1 MLCAKSN
8 RIIGF
13 AALALFSALFAFG
26 GTSAARA
33 QEPPT
38 TIPAGGPLPFDP
50 NAIPFNSWLLYPSV
64 NFLAENSNNYFITPQ
79 SKLSGWAFGVDPSM
93 TAEWSNGIHTT
104 TLYGNFQQL
113 QYPPDNQA
121 PLESNI
127 AAPSGEATWT
137 QQYAPLRDLNFTV
150 VGDYVHQT
158 LSPGLTSSIPNP
170 TQFTGTTVLPNGD
183 IVLPNGTIVS
193 PTGQVVGQAGSTPSV
208 GPTAFVNP
216 YDQYTGSAR
225 VQKIFNGGIVTLGTS
240 LQQVDYEHAQP
251 QQSSPD
257 YINKTFT
264 EDASFWLGPVFYAYT
279 DGSFNIRTTGQMGDS
294 TAYRIVGGLGTR
306 QFGLFRTSAYFGYQG
321 SGASTPDTA
330 GGDVYGAV
338 LSYYPTTPWTI
349 SANVDESINHAPSNA
364 PPSTQAIG
372 IPGITPLQISL
383 SSSTKITSTS
393 LHSSYIIN
401 PQWTVNGLFA
411 YVHVDNIGSPIWQ
424 DSWVGDASV
433 SYNIWRDL
441 TLALEYQYSSIV
453 SNAPLTN
460 ANRNLITMS
469 ATYKF

>member
-1 MLCAKSN
+1 MPCAKSN
-8 RIIGF
+8 RLLGF

-26 GTSAARA
+26 GVSAARA

-38 TIPAGGPLPFDP
+38 SIPPGGPLPFDP

-113 QYPPDNQA
+113 QYPPDGQV
-121 PLESNI
+121 PQESKI
-127 AAPSGEATWT
+127 TSPSGEATWT
-137 QQYAPLRDLNFTV
+137 QQYAPLRDLNFTFA
-150 VGDYVHQT
+150 GDYVHQT
-158 LSPGLTSSIPNP
+158 LSPALTSSIPTP
-170 TQFTGTTVLPNGD
+170 TAFTGTTILSNGD

-193 PTGQVVGQAGSTPSV
+193 PTGQILGQVGPTASV

-216 YDQYTGSAR
+216 YDQYTASAK

-240 LQQVDYEHAQP
+240 VQQVDYEHAGTTNFN
-251 QQSSPD
+251 
-257 YINKTFT
+257 NKYFS

-279 DGSFNIRTTGQMGDS
+279 DGSFNIRTTDPNGDS
-294 TAYRIVGGLGTR
+294 TAYRITGGIGTR

-321 SGASTPDTA
+321 SGGATPDLD
-330 GGDVYGAV
+330 GGDVYGAAF
-338 LSYYPTTPWTI
+338 SYYPTAVWTI
-349 SANVDESINHAPSNA
+349 SANIDETINHAPANA
-364 PPSTQAIG
+364 PPSTQALA
-372 IPGITPLQISL
+372 IPGITPLQIPITGA
-383 SSSTKITSTS
+383 TKVTSTS
-393 LHSSYIIN
+393 LHSSYVIS

-411 YVHVDNIGSPIWQ
+411 YVHIDNIGSPIWD

-453 SNAPLTN
+453 SNQPQTN

>member
-8 RIIGF
+8 RILGF

-26 GTSAARA
+26 GVNAARA

-79 SKLSGWAFGVDPSM
+79 SKLSGWAFGVDPSL

-113 QYPPDNQA
+113 QYPPDNQV
-121 PLESNI
+121 PQESNI

-170 TQFTGTTVLPNGD
+170 TQFTGTTVLPNGN
-183 IVLPNGTIVS
+183 IVLPNGTIIT
-193 PTGQVVGQAGSTPSV
+193 PTGQVVGQAGSIPSV

-216 YDQYTGSAR
+216 YDQYTGTAR

-240 LQQVDYEHAQP
+240 LQQVDYEHAQ
-251 QQSSPD
+251 QSSPN

-279 DGSFNIRTTGQMGDS
+279 DGSFNIRTTGPKW
-294 TAYRIVGGLGTR
+294 RLHGLPHCR
-306 QFGLFRTSAYFGYQG
+306 WRRD
-321 SGASTPDTA
+321 PP
-330 GGDVYGAV
+330 VRAV
-338 LSYYPTTPWTI
+338 SYLRLLW
-349 SANVDESINHAPSNA
+349 
-364 PPSTQAIG
+364 
-372 IPGITPLQISL
+372 IPGIGSVNARHQRRRCLRSNPGVL
-383 SSSTKITSTS
+383 SDSAMDYQCQCRRNHKPRAGECGAVNASHRYPWDHAAANST
-393 LHSSYIIN
+393 H
-401 PQWTVNGLFA
+401 
-411 YVHVDNIGSPIWQ
+411 
-424 DSWVGDASV
+424 
-433 SYNIWRDL
+433 WRDENHL
-441 TLALEYQYSSIV
+441 DQFTFELHH
-453 SNAPLTN
+453 
-460 ANRNLITMS
+460 
-469 ATYKF
+469 